1 MVKKLFFGIAVGFF
15 FVYLS
20 FRGVDLGGIADG
32 LKNTK
37 ASFIPSILGL
47 LVFIQILR
55 SYRWGIILKPIMA
68 VDQLSL
74 FSVTSVGFLA
84 VIAIPA
90 RIGELARPYLISTKT
105 GISMS
110 SAVGTILVERVF
122 DGLSVLTLFFIVVL
136 FTPVPSWLIRGSLLF
151 FFITL
156 AFLGLITLLILRR
169 KASLNFLAPLLKRF
183 PERWHLKL
191 AHLIDSLIDGFT
203 IIPHRRSM
211 CYLAFLSVMIW
222 VINAVAMYLF
232 FFAFDFDLPLS
243 AAFVLMVVVIL
254 GIAIPT
260 APGFVGNWHF
270 FCVLG
275 LGLFGINK
283 ADALPYAIVLHFLS
297 IGTIAILGLAFLPFN
312 RFSLSDIK
320 HRLSAGRDV

>member
-1 MVKKLFFGIAVGFF
+1 MAKKLFVGIAVGLF

-20 FRGVDLGGIADG
+20 FRGVDPGGIADG
-32 LKNTK
+32 LRHAKI
-37 ASFIPSILGL
+37 SCIPPVLGL
-47 LVFIQILR
+47 VVLIQILR
-55 SYRWGIILKPIMA
+55 SYRWGIILKPLMA

-84 VIAIPA
+84 VVAIPA

-105 GISMS
+105 GVSMS

-122 DGLSVLTLFFIVVL
+122 DGLSILALFFIVVL
-136 FTPVPSWLIRGSLLF
+136 FTPLPPWLIRGSLLF
-151 FFITL
+151 L
-156 AFLGLITLLILRR
+156 LITLVFLGIMLLLIFRR
-169 KASLNFLAPLLKRF
+169 EVSLNLLAPLLRRF
-183 PERWHLKL
+183 PERWQLRVTNML
-191 AHLIDSLIDGFT
+191 DSLVDGFR
-203 IIPHRRSM
+203 IIPHWRST
-211 CYLAFLSVMIW
+211 CYLVFLSIVIW
-222 VINAVAMYLF
+222 VINAAVMYIF
-232 FFAFDFDLPLS
+232 FFAFDLDLPPS
-243 AAFVLMVVVIL
+243 AAFVLLVVVIL

-283 ADALPYAIVLHFLS
+283 VDALPYVIVLHFLT
-297 IGTIAILGLAFLPFN
+297 IGTIATLGLVFLPFN

-320 HRLSAGRDV
+320 RRLSTNRDA